1 MSHERTAGRMSDSRE
16 ASHEPEAA
24 ADAIRLED
32 VTVVLGGQRVLNG
45 FDLAVRRGERVL
57 LVGPPGCGK
66 TTVLRCILGFVVPA
80 SGQVFVDGQPLTAR
94 TVWSLRRKLGY
105 VAQDPEPGPG
115 TVREALE
122 RPLQFRANAHLREN
136 IKRVPELLDA
146 FGLPA
151 DLLDQQVSTLSGGQ
165 RQLVALVQ
173 ALLLDR
179 PIMLLD
185 EPTSNLD
192 EATARRVA
200 EYFAS
205 REGLTVLAVTH
216 QPERFDIGAR
226 LQPLGG

>member
-1 MSHERTAGRMSDSRE
+1 MGHESTAGRMADLRTAGDKAE
-16 ASHEPEAA
+16 A

-45 FDLAVRRGERVL
+45 FELAVGRGERVL

-66 TTVLRCILGFVVPA
+66 TTVLRCVLGFVVPA
-80 SGQVFVDGQPLTAR
+80 SGRVLIDGELVTAR
-94 TVWSLRRKLGY
+94 TVWALRRKLAY

-122 RPLQFRANAHLREN
+122 RPLRFRANVHLRGNLE
-136 IKRVPELLDA
+136 RVPELFEA

-151 DLLDQQVSTLSGGQ
+151 DLLEQQVSTLSGGQ

-179 PIMLLD
+179 PILLLD

-226 LQPLGG
+226 LQRLGG